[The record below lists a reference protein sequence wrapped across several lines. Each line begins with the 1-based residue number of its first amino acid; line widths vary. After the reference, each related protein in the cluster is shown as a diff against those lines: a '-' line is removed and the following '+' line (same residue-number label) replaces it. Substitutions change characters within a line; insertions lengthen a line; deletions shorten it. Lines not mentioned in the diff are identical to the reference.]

1 MSKDS
6 FKTLKG
12 LKKGFGMA
20 ASEAF
25 KDIIGQE
32 TVLTELDFYIESYKK
47 SRHIPHICLIAP
59 KGCGKTTI
67 GKATA
72 SALRSLNSEKRGL
85 YISCAG
91 YQKATVD
98 QFYTQVVAQIMDSEA
113 TIFFDECH
121 NLSSQ
126 IQEELLGILNP
137 NPNNLNVSTFDS
149 REWVFDF
156 RKLSFIFATTE
167 PHMMK
172 EALVDRL
179 SVIQLE
185 EYRPDQ
191 LAEIVKLNLSGYKLT
206 QQTLNTIAS
215 TTRGNAR
222 DVQKVCQKIL
232 IYLDGSG
239 KKTFNLDDWSK
250 LCKRT
255 NIKPLGLKNAE
266 INILRVLSQ
275 VSEMRLTQLSNVTGI
290 NRNALQKDLETY
302 IAKRNLIQIKPSG
315 RKITEDGIKYLDQLE
330 QMEKPVAKKKVT
342 RKRKAA
348 K

>member
-1 MSKDS
+1 MSK
-6 FKTLKG
+6 KTAT
-12 LKKGFGMA
+12 KGFGMA
-20 ASEAF
+20 TVEAF
-25 KDIIGQE
+25 KNIIGQE
-32 TVLTELDFYIESYKK
+32 SVITELDFYIESYKK
-47 SRHIPHICLIAP
+47 SRLIPHVCLIAP

-67 GKATA
+67 GRATA
-72 SALRSLNSEKRGL
+72 SALKSLNPAKRGL

-91 YQKATVD
+91 YQKASVE
-98 QFYTQVVAQIMDSEA
+98 QFYNQVVTQLMGVEA
-113 TIFFDECH
+113 TVFFDECH

-137 NPNNLNVSTFDS
+137 NSNNSNVTTYDN
-149 REWVFDF
+149 REWEFDF
-156 RKLSFIFATTE
+156 RRLSFIFATTE
-167 PHMMK
+167 PHLMK
-172 EALVDRL
+172 EALMDRL
-179 SVIQLE
+179 TRIELE
-185 EYRPDQ
+185 EFTTNQ
-191 LAEIVKLNLSGYKLT
+191 LADIVKLNLSGYKLA
-206 QQTLNTIAS
+206 QSTLDTIAS
-215 TTRGNAR
+215 VTRGNAR

-239 KKTFNLDDWSK
+239 KKTFNLEDWSK

-315 RKITEDGIKYLDQLE
+315 RKITEDGIKYLEQLE